1 MSYLELLK
9 KLGNTQNGNPQ
20 NHQNPFEAGSEGF
33 DGSISGTFQ
42 NSEPDHALS
51 LPGDISPGRGGSEGF
66 EGASY
71 ECFAKKTPITPP
83 STAREKLDRFRAKG
97 LSAEHAERVV
107 KLLAERDPWDDR
119 KSCGEC
125 ASYAAGF
132 CLKRLQPI
140 GQCDDIALVLHR
152 CAGYA
157 PDLAVSE
164 GERYE

>member
-107 KLLAERDPWDDR
+107 RLLAERVPWDDR
-119 KSCGEC
+119 KSCAEC
-125 ASYAAGF
+125 ASYTAGF
-132 CLKRLQPI
+132 CVKRLQPI
-140 GQCDDIALVLHR
+140 GQLDDPALCLHR
-152 CAGYA
+152 CQGFGA
-157 PDLAVSE
+157 DLSVTEADHE
-164 GERYE
+164 